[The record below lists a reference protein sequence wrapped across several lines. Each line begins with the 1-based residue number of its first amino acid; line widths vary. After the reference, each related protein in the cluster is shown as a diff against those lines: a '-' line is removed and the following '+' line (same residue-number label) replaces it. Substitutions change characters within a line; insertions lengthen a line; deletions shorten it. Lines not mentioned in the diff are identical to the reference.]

1 LIASAF
7 AGGSKEII
15 INLNDIALCLVVKK
29 EKDIRW
35 LRTSVR
41 KEEELIATR
50 KSSFQLLFL
59 FNRSLKSKPP
69 TKH

>member
-1 LIASAF
+1 LIPPALRGAQKNF
-7 AGGSKEII
+7 ILI
-15 INLNDIALCLVVKK
+15 LNDIALCQVVRK

-50 KSSFQLLFL
+50 KSSVTTTFFI
-59 FNRSLKSKPP
+59 
-69 TKH
+69 